1 MGRGVAVEE
10 PVGAGLPVTTP
21 PVGLRGIDEVARRVE
36 EGTRVDDLTGLDT
49 GQEVEVGVTVEV
61 EVEVG
66 VGVTVEVGVGV
77 DVGVGVVMVTGIQL
91 RSLGPRVWETV
102 TVPS

>member
-1 MGRGVAVEE
+1 
-10 PVGAGLPVTTP
+10 
-21 PVGLRGIDEVARRVE
+21 VARRVD
-36 EGTRVDDLTGLDT
+36 EGTRVEDLTGLDT
-49 GQEVEVGVTVEV
+49 GEEVELGVTV

-66 VGVTVEVGVGV
+66 VGVDVEVGTTVVVEVGV

-91 RSLGPRVWETV
+91 RSLDPRVCETV

>member
-1 MGRGVAVEE
+1 V
-10 PVGAGLPVTTP
+10 PVTTP
-21 PVGLRGIDEVARRVE
+21 PVGFKGIDEVARRVE

-49 GQEVEVGVTVEV
+49 GQEVEVTVEV

-77 DVGVGVVMVTGIQL
+77 DVEVGVVMVTAIQF

>member
-1 MGRGVAVEE
+1 MEE
-10 PVGAGLPVTTP
+10 ADWVGAGVPEMTVS
-21 PVGLRGIDEVARRVE
+21 VGLRGTDEVARRVD

-49 GQEVEVGVTVEV
+49 GEEVEVGVTVEV
-61 EVEVG
+61 EVHG
-66 VGVTVEVGVGV
+66 VGVEVGVGV

-91 RSLGPRVWETV
+91 RSLGPRVCETV